1 MLGLFFLEIS
11 ANTNIRILSLVP
23 ATISANLHNTSS
35 LPKRTSESVVEK
47 ETVKKYL
54 VRIKEEIPFRGNS
67 ANFSKI
73 RLTVNS
79 VYNSVC
85 IFHELVTSDGKEN
98 RTLGQRMNACLLGH
112 ATLVARFT
120 KEEKGSLTSLLI
132 AAINSCNKF
141 KMKNDFNRYSCILL
155 SMKSLSR
162 FKFTR

>member
-11 ANTNIRILSLVP
+11 ANTNILSLVP

-73 RLTVNS
+73 RLTV
-79 VYNSVC
+79 
-85 IFHELVTSDGKEN
+85 
-98 RTLGQRMNACLLGH
+98 
-112 ATLVARFT
+112 
-120 KEEKGSLTSLLI
+120 
-132 AAINSCNKF
+132 
-141 KMKNDFNRYSCILL
+141 
-155 SMKSLSR
+155 
-162 FKFTR
+162 KFTTAFVSSTN

>member
-73 RLTVNS
+73 RLTVKFT
-79 VYNSVC
+79 C

-98 RTLGQRMNACLLGH
+98 RTLGQRMNACLLAH

-120 KEEKGSLTSLLI
+120 KEEKGSLTRLLI